1 MSYSVSMSIER
12 RNRVVKQALELRPML
27 VGYAYG
33 LLRHHA
39 RAEDAVHEAYLVV
52 MDKYEQFEEGTSL
65 IAWCRTILRYK
76 VAEMVR
82 KERRLVPVEQRILDD
97 AVESAF
103 QLTQQDTQSRRYD
116 ALAEALEH
124 CVSQLTEE
132 QRALLSAC
140 YSERLSYE
148 ESAGRFGLRVE
159 TVRKRLYRIRAGLR
173 DCAMKRK
180 ALMEAQ
186 P

>member
-1 MSYSVSMSIER
+1 METDR
-12 RNRVVKQALELRPML
+12 RDRIVKQAVELRPML

-39 RAEDAVHEAYLVV
+39 RAEDVVHEAYLVV
-52 MDKYEQFEEGTSL
+52 MDKYEQYEEGTSL
-65 IAWCRTILRYK
+65 VAWCRTIVRYK
-76 VAEMVR
+76 VAEAVR

-97 AVESAF
+97 AVECAF
-103 QLTQQDTQSRRYD
+103 QLTQNDSQASRYN

-124 CVSQLTEE
+124 CLSRLADE
-132 QRALLSAC
+132 QRSLLSAH
-140 YSERLSYE
+140 YHEHLNYGE
-148 ESAGRFGLRVE
+148 LAARFSLRIE
-159 TVRKRLYRIRAGLR
+159 TVRKRLYRIREGLR

-180 ALMEAQ
+180 ALLEAR

>member
-1 MSYSVSMSIER
+1 MGIER
-12 RNRVVKQALELRPML
+12 RDRVVKQALELRPML

-52 MDKYEQFEEGTSL
+52 MDKYDQFEEGTSL
-65 IAWCRTILRYK
+65 IAWCRTIVRYK
-76 VAEMVR
+76 LAEMIR
-82 KERRLVPVEQRILDD
+82 KERRLVPVEQRVLND
-97 AVESAF
+97 AIENA
-103 QLTQQDTQSRRYD
+103 LQDTQRD
-116 ALAEALEH
+116 AHVRHYHALIEALEH
-124 CVSQLTEE
+124 CISRLTEE
-132 QRALLSAC
+132 QRDLLSAC

-159 TVRKRLYRIRAGLR
+159 TVRKRLFRIRAELR

-180 ALMEAQ
+180 ALMEAR

>member
-1 MSYSVSMSIER
+1 M
-12 RNRVVKQALELRPML
+12 VKQALELRPML

-33 LLRHHA
+33 LVRDHA

-65 IAWCRTILRYK
+65 VAWCRTIVRYK

-82 KERRLVPVEQRILDD
+82 KERRLVPVEQRILND
-97 AVESAF
+97 AVENAF
-103 QLTQQDTQSRRYD
+103 QEAQRD
-116 ALAEALEH
+116 AQVRHYSALIEALEY
-124 CVSQLTEE
+124 CVSRLTAE

-140 YSERLSYE
+140 YGERLSYE

-180 ALMEAQ
+180 AVMEAR

>member
-1 MSYSVSMSIER
+1 M
-12 RNRVVKQALELRPML
+12 VKQALELRPML

-52 MDKYEQFEEGTSL
+52 MDKYDQFEEGTSL
-65 IAWCRTILRYK
+65 IAWCRTIVRYK

-103 QLTQQDTQSRRYD
+103 QLTQNDSQAGRYNT
-116 ALAEALEH
+116 LAEALEH
-124 CVSQLTEE
+124 CLSRLADE
-132 QRALLSAC
+132 QRSLLSAH
-140 YSERLSYE
+140 YHEQLNYE
-148 ESAGRFGLRVE
+148 ELAARFSLRIE
-159 TVRKRLYRIRAGLR
+159 TVRKRLYRIRAELR

-180 ALMEAQ
+180 TLREAR